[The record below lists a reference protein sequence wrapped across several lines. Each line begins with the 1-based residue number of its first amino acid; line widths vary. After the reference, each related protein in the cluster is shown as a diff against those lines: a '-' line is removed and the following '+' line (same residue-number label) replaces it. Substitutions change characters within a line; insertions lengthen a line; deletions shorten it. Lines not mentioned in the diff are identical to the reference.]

1 VIRCSLVQGGTSNK
15 MKGWIPTFGEW
26 RISYLVVLA
35 DAGTHTSWQRWI
47 PAFAESTPRLEQK
60 GSGGND
66 RTLGE

>member
-1 VIRCSLVQGGTSNK
+1 